1 MKHGNLFDAAS
12 SPILGFDWLRA
23 AVAPNSIYGERI
35 FSNLTPFEPGE
46 EAKAQARA
54 AAVARFATSVATDR
68 VGALRGALAEM
79 PDAAPALARAAM
91 GDMLDDAALLE
102 LRRFCA
108 TIERIDALLG
118 DIEFFQKLSNT
129 SVRAVTAALAAG
141 GRGDLG
147 FYLSDAF
154 DEDLGIAREELAREQ
169 AGLDTTRGRE
179 SERIALGLARDAIES
194 DEFIVMRS
202 DLSGTLPEGV
212 RVVREAPTYLLC
224 ALQYGAAAVAALAR
238 RDAAAQ
244 QLATVEA
251 RVRGKLSALIREHA
265 GGLESAALALGE
277 LDVLAGAAAFAQHYG
292 CTEPAIVDEPLLA
305 FERARFL
312 PLESELAQA
321 GRGFVPLDLELRET
335 GVLTGPN
342 MGGKSVALQTCG
354 FVALCAAFGLPVP
367 AARARCALFDQIAW
381 LGLGRE
387 AEIGGLLS
395 SFAREVLELKAILAR
410 DSARLLILSDE
421 FARTTTPHE
430 GRALLVA
437 LLERLRRRG
446 ACGMLATH
454 LPGIAAAAGVVHFA
468 VRGLRGIPRSSTSK
482 DIGKALAALAE
493 AMDYTIAEVAD
504 DELPRGDAIAL
515 TALLGIDAE
524 FVDAAYR
531 ALVE

>member
-1 MKHGNLFDAAS
+1 MRAS
-12 SPILGFDWLRA
+12 
-23 AVAPNSIYGERI
+23 
-35 FSNLTPFEPGE
+35 PGDSTD
-46 EAKAQARA
+46 RSRTA
-54 AAVARFATSVATDR
+54 AA
-68 VGALRGALAEM
+68 
-79 PDAAPALARAAM
+79 
-91 GDMLDDAALLE
+91 
-102 LRRFCA
+102 
-108 TIERIDALLG
+108 DALLG
-118 DIEFFQKLSNT
+118 DIKFFQKLSNT

-212 RVVREAPTYLLC
+212 RVEREAPTYLLC

-277 LDVLAGAAAFAQHYG
+277 LDVLAGAAALPQHYG

-342 MGGKSVALQTCG
+342 MEGRASHCRLAVSSRSARHSACRCRRRVLVARCSIRLPGSGWGARRRSGGCFRHL
-354 FVALCAAFGLPVP
+354 
-367 AARARCALFDQIAW
+367 RARCW
-381 LGLGRE
+381 
-387 AEIGGLLS
+387 S
-395 SFAREVLELKAILAR
+395 
-410 DSARLLILSDE
+410 
-421 FARTTTPHE
+421 
-430 GRALLVA
+430 
-437 LLERLRRRG
+437 
-446 ACGMLATH
+446 
-454 LPGIAAAAGVVHFA
+454 
-468 VRGLRGIPRSSTSK
+468 
-482 DIGKALAALAE
+482 
-493 AMDYTIAEVAD
+493 
-504 DELPRGDAIAL
+504 
-515 TALLGIDAE
+515 
-524 FVDAAYR
+524 
-531 ALVE
+531 